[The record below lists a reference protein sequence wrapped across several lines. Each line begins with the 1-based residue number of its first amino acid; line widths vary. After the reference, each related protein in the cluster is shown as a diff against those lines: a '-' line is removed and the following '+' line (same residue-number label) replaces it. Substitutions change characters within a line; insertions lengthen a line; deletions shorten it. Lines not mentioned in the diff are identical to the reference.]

1 MILVIALALQVQ
13 AAPAPRFE
21 KEVARFEA
29 ADRDSM
35 PPRDAVLFV
44 GSSTI
49 ERWQD
54 LKRDF
59 PSVPVIQ
66 RGIGSTRLDDFVR
79 FARRIVI
86 PYHPRLIVLYAGD
99 NDFAD
104 GQSAK
109 NVYADFRDF
118 VSVVHRA
125 LPQTEI
131 VFISIKPSPSRWH
144 LAPRMR
150 ETNALVKS
158 FVRRNKRL
166 RYVDV
171 YTPMIGAN
179 GHPRPELFVDDSL
192 HMSPAGYA
200 LWTQILKPLVKLKK

>member
-1 MILVIALALQVQ
+1 MILAIALALQAQ

-29 ADRDSM
+29 VDRDSM
-35 PPRDAVLFV
+35 PPRNAVLFV

-49 ERWQD
+49 ERWKD
-54 LKRDF
+54 LKNDF

-79 FARRIVI
+79 FTGRIVI
-86 PYHPRLIVLYAGD
+86 PYHPRQIVLYAGD

-104 GQSAK
+104 GQSAM
-109 NVYADFRDF
+109 NVYGDFKDF
-118 VSVVHRA
+118 VRIVHHA

-131 VFISIKPSPSRWH
+131 VFVSIKPSPSRWR
-144 LAPRMR
+144 LASRMR
-150 ETNALVKS
+150 ETNALVKRY
-158 FVRRNKRL
+158 VMKNKRL
-166 RYVDV
+166 KYVDV
-171 YTPMIGAN
+171 FNPMLGAN

-200 LWTQILKPLVKLKK
+200 LWTHILQPVVK